1 MTRSKRL
8 ADPPA
13 DVTRYCRGM
22 SRTDRASLLIHADR
36 EAVFAALTDPDSL
49 LTWLPPTGMRG
60 RFERFDLREGGSYR
74 LVLTYDDASGA
85 LGKADAGSDVS
96 EIRVERVVP
105 GELVEQLVDFESD
118 DPAFR
123 GTMRMTWRLRPTG
136 GGTVVE
142 FEARDVPRGIRA
154 RDHAEGLTS
163 SLANLAAYLEPG
175 DGPGAAPGDGRDDG
189 RQTYPAEYA
198 AAHGTFAL
206 IPAAYVFLVDG
217 DRVLLQMREGTGYY
231 DGWWAASAAGH
242 VDAGETLMAGAVRE
256 TREEIGVE
264 VDERDL
270 EAITAMHRT
279 APTGLPIDQRL
290 DVFFVARSWR
300 GIPSLQEEDKA
311 SALEWF
317 ALDALPERMV
327 HHERFALEGW
337 RDDGLPAVTA
347 FGF

>member
-1 MTRSKRL
+1 
-8 ADPPA
+8 
-13 DVTRYCRGM
+13 M
-22 SRTDRASLLIHADR
+22 SRTDLASLLIHADR
-36 EAVFAALTDPDSL
+36 QAVFAALTDPGAL
-49 LTWLPPTGMRG
+49 AAWLPPTGMRG
-60 RFERFDLREGGSYR
+60 RFERFDLRDGGSYR
-74 LVLTYDDASGA
+74 LVLTYDDAAGA
-85 LGKADAGSDVS
+85 PGKTDAASDVA
-96 EIRVERVVP
+96 EVRIARIVP
-105 GELVEQLVDFESD
+105 GESVEQLVDFESD

-123 GTMRMTWRLRPTG
+123 GTMRMTWSLRDTQD
-136 GGTVVE
+136 GTLVQ
-142 FEARDVPRGIRA
+142 FEARDVPSGIRA

-163 SLANLAAYLEPG
+163 SLANLAAHLEPDADG
-175 DGPGAAPGDGRDDG
+175 DARGDE

-242 VDAGETLMAGAVRE
+242 VDPGETLMTGAVRE
-256 TREEIGVE
+256 TLEEIGVE

-290 DVFFVARSWR
+290 DVFFVTRSWR
-300 GIPSLQEEDKA
+300 GTPSLREADKA

-337 RDDGLPAVTA
+337 RYGGLPAVTA

>member
-1 MTRSKRL
+1 
-8 ADPPA
+8 
-13 DVTRYCRGM
+13 M
-22 SRTDRASLLIHADR
+22 SRTDLASLLIHADR
-36 EAVFAALTDPDSL
+36 EAVFAALTDPGAL
-49 LTWLPPTGMRG
+49 VVWLPPKGMRG
-60 RFERFDLREGGSYR
+60 RFERFDLRDGGSYR
-74 LVLTYDDASGA
+74 LVLTYDDAA
-85 LGKADAGSDVS
+85 AAPGKTDAASDVA
-96 EIRVERVVP
+96 EVRIARVVP
-105 GELVEQLVDFESD
+105 GESVAQLVDFESD

-123 GTMRMTWRLRPTG
+123 GTMRMTWSVRSTG
-136 GGTVVE
+136 DGTVVE
-142 FEARDVPRGIRA
+142 FAARDVPSGIRA

-163 SLANLAAYLEPG
+163 SLANLAAYLEPDADSDDEVAHG
-175 DGPGAAPGDGRDDG
+175 DGGAPGDE

-198 AAHGTFAL
+198 AAHGAFAL

-242 VDAGETLMAGAVRE
+242 VDPGETLMTGAVRE
-256 TREEIGVE
+256 TLEEIGVE

-290 DVFFVARSWR
+290 DVFFVTRSWR
-300 GIPSLQEEDKA
+300 GIPSVQEADKA

-327 HHERFALEGW
+327 HHERFVLEGW
-337 RDDGLPAVTA
+337 RDGGLPAVTA